1 MNAPTAHPLADAVRC
16 LPALRR
22 DAVPD
27 AGRPFIGLARRL
39 GVFEEGCE
47 REAIDRLSE
56 NDRRALLF
64 FRRHLPV
71 EVIQWLC
78 GDEAMAQVASP
89 EYVAF
94 SCLYF
99 AAEHLHATLP

>member
-1 MNAPTAHPLADAVRC
+1 MNALAVHRVADVARC

-27 AGRPFIGLARRL
+27 AGRPFIGLAQRL

-47 REAIDRLSE
+47 GEAVDRLSE
-56 NDRRALLF
+56 NDRCALLF

-71 EVIQWLC
+71 EVVQWLC
-78 GDEAMAQVASP
+78 GDEAMAQVVSP

-99 AAEHLHATLP
+99 AADHLRGTPP